1 MTINKQLRDVLGPA
15 IAAARAALRDLE
27 ADEIPAKLRPVAKRG
42 DGKLPVPLVRTL
54 LRGIDEDEH
63 FRDLALEAFERRGS
77 DDAVSGAY
85 LRRDDGW
92 WIDVAE
98 AVAAAVSGD
107 RDREIRHLEHERDES
122 RSRADAYRSK
132 LKAAKKELQSA
143 GSAAR
148 AKVDERLGPLRAAAA
163 DANAGRERAEARV
176 AELQTRI
183 EAVAGEAGQ
192 AERVAASL
200 SEQVRRGRRTIA
212 GLLRERDEGT
222 SESFPRDPLELARW
236 LDRTA
241 TLAVPYREADLQ
253 PGVPATGSG
262 MAGSLLP
269 VGIAPDTVD
278 AIDALAGADGV
289 VVLVDGHNVLGV
301 LDPAT
306 LASGRARRRLVTA
319 LGRLVRH
326 LGSSTVVVVFDS
338 ALEDGRSTVTSDAGV
353 VVQYA
358 PADLIADD
366 VIVDLAAEHGASTVV
381 VSDDREVRERAG
393 THGAT
398 GLWAKALA
406 AWLQPI

>member
-1 MTINKQLRDVLGPA
+1 MTIDKQLRDVLGPA
-15 IAAARAALRDLE
+15 IEAARAALRDLE
-27 ADEIPAKLRPVAKRG
+27 GDEVPAKLRPVAKRG

-54 LRGIDEDEH
+54 LRGIDDDER
-63 FRDLALEAFERRGS
+63 FRERALEAFERRGS

-92 WIDVAE
+92 WIAVSE
-98 AVAAAVSGD
+98 AVAAAASD
-107 RDREIRHLEHERDES
+107 ARDREIRRLEQERDES

-132 LKAAKKELQSA
+132 MKTAKKELQ
-143 GSAAR
+143 AAASQAR
-148 AKVDERLGPLRAAAA
+148 TKVDERLGPLRAAVA
-163 DANAGRERAEARV
+163 DATTERDRAEAR
-176 AELQTRI
+176 AEELQARI
-183 EAVAGEAGQ
+183 EAVSGDVGR

-212 GLLRERDEGT
+212 GLLRERNGGS
-222 SESFPRDPLELARW
+222 SESLPRDPVELARW

-241 TLAVPYREADLQ
+241 ALAVPYREAELRPEGPAGDS
-253 PGVPATGSG
+253 GATGSR
-262 MAGSLLP
+262 LP
-269 VGIAPDTVD
+269 VGIAPDTAD
-278 AIDALAGADGV
+278 AVDALAGADGV
-289 VVLVDGHNVLGV
+289 ILLVDGHNVLGV

-338 ALEDGRSTVTSDAGV
+338 ALEDGRSTVTSDEGV
-353 VVQYA
+353 VVRYA

-366 VIVDLAAEHGASTVV
+366 VIVELAAEHGSAAVV

-393 THGAT
+393 EHGAT
-398 GLWAKALA
+398 VLWAKALA